1 MNASHLAILAAV
13 LLAGAAA
20 AQAPASKKPAR
31 PIFEVDRNWPR
42 QMPNGYVFGPS
53 GGVTVDSK
61 GNVWVYTRPQGLRL
75 TVNNPPDPM
84 NGQAA
89 PSVVEFSAD
98 GRYLQGWGG
107 ILAMSESERQKF
119 DWPVQEHGIAV
130 DPKGNVWVCG
140 NGRDA
145 KTSRDDDQCLKFTSD
160 GKFIMQLGKS
170 GKTRGSL
177 DTENLGHPSQPV
189 YWARDNELIVS
200 DGYVNRR
207 VYVADADTG
216 KFKRM
221 WGAYGNAPDD
231 SAPRDRSYE
240 PVPRQFNLLHGMTIS
255 KDGKVYVADRNANRV
270 QAFTLDGKFLK
281 EAWVARSTPTRDFGT
296 SFAVALSGDK
306 AQRFLYVAD
315 GHNERIR
322 VLDRQTLEEIPGSE
336 IGGPGAYPGQFFN
349 IHVMASDAAGNL
361 YVGDGGGR
369 FQKFVF
375 KGISQ

>member
-1 MNASHLAILAAV
+1 MKASHLGILAAL
-13 LLAGAAA
+13 LLAGTAA
-20 AQAPASKKPAR
+20 AQAPAKKVAR

-75 TVNNPPDPM
+75 TVNNPPDPI

-89 PSVVEFSAD
+89 PSVVEFSPD

-107 ILAMSESERQKF
+107 ILAMSESERKTF

-130 DPKGNVWVCG
+130 DARGNVWVCG

-145 KTSRDDDQCLKFTSD
+145 KTGRDDDQCLKFTND
-160 GKFIMQLGKS
+160 GKFIMQIGKS
-170 GKTRGSL
+170 GKTKGSL

-189 YWARDNELIVS
+189 YWARDNELVVS

-231 SAPRDRSYE
+231 SAPRDRTYE

-255 KDGKVYVADRNANRV
+255 RDGKVYVADRNANRV

-281 EAWVARSTPTRDFGT
+281 EGWVARSTPTRDFGT
-296 SFAVALSGDK
+296 SFAVALSGDQ

-322 VLDRQTLEEIPGSE
+322 VLDRQTLEEIPDSA

-349 IHVMASDAAGNL
+349 IHVMASDAKGNL